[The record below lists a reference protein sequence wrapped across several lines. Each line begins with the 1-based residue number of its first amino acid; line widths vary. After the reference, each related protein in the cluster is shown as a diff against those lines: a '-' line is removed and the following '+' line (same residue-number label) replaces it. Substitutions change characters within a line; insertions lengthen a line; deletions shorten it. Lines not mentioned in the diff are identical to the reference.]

1 MKPWHILDI
10 EQFSRAQLET
20 LFKEAED
27 MERLVAHIGSRT
39 LSGRIM
45 ATLFYEPST
54 RTRLSFESAMIKLGG
69 ATLSVENAGSS
80 SSAAK
85 GETIED
91 TVRIV
96 QNYADIIV
104 LRHFEA
110 GAAHRAAAVASVPII
125 NAGDGNRE
133 HPTQA
138 LLDAFTMR
146 HEMGRLDGL
155 HVGLVGD
162 LIHGRA
168 AHSLA
173 HCLTRFRAI
182 TLYLVA
188 PPELQFDAQ
197 MVEELRAGGL
207 QVRQVMRLEE
217 VAPELDVV
225 YMTRVQRERFAS
237 LELYDRVRGTYA
249 MDPAMLK
256 RLKPTAVILH
266 PLPRLD
272 EIHPEVDADP
282 RAAYFRQ
289 ARHGLTIRM
298 ALILFCLKHH

>member
-1 MKPWHILDI
+1 MQPRHILEI
-10 EQFSRAQLET
+10 GQFSRSQLEV
-20 LFKEAED
+20 LFKDAED
-27 MERLVAHIGSRT
+27 MERLVAHVGSRT
-39 LSGRIM
+39 FSGRIM
-45 ATLFYEPST
+45 ATLFYEAST

-69 ATLSVENAGSS
+69 ATLSVENATST

-85 GETIED
+85 GESIED
-91 TVRIV
+91 TIRIV

-104 LRHFEA
+104 LRHYEA

-125 NAGDGNRE
+125 NAGDGSRE

-138 LLDAFTMR
+138 LLDAYTIR
-146 HEMGRLDGL
+146 QETGQLDGL
-155 HVGLVGD
+155 TIGLVGD

-173 HCLTRFRAI
+173 HCLTRFRDC
-182 TLYLVA
+182 TVYLVA
-188 PPELQFDAQ
+188 PPELQLDPA

-207 QVRQVMRLEE
+207 EVHEVKRLEE
-217 VAPELDVV
+217 VAELLDVV
-225 YMTRVQRERFAS
+225 YMTRVQRERFESAA
-237 LELYDRVRGTYA
+237 LYERVRGSYA
-249 MDPAMLK
+249 MDPAMLR
-256 RLKPTAVILH
+256 RLQSSAVILH

-298 ALILFCLKHH
+298 ALINYCLRNY

>member
-1 MKPWHILDI
+1 MKPRHVLEIG
-10 EQFSRAQLET
+10 QFSRAQLDV

-27 MERLVAHIGSRT
+27 MERLVAHIGSRR
-39 LSGRIM
+39 LGGRIM

-54 RTRLSFESAMIKLGG
+54 RTRLSFEAAMIKLGG
-69 ATLSVENAGSS
+69 ATLSVENATWS

-91 TVRIV
+91 TIRIV

-104 LRHFEA
+104 LRHHEA
-110 GAAHRAAAVASVPII
+110 GAAHRAAAVATVPIV

-138 LLDAFTMR
+138 LLDAFTIR
-146 HEMGRLDGL
+146 QEMGRLDGL
-155 HVGLVGD
+155 TVGLVGD

-173 HCLTRFRAI
+173 RCLMRFRNC
-182 TLYLVA
+182 TVYLVA
-188 PPELQFDAQ
+188 PPELQFGPT
-197 MVEELRAGGL
+197 MVEELRASGL
-207 QVRQVMRLEE
+207 QVYEVGRLEE

-225 YMTRVQRERFAS
+225 YMTRVQRERFES
-237 LELYDRVRGTYA
+237 SDLYERLRGSYGV
-249 MDPAMLK
+249 DPMMLR
-256 RLKPTAVILH
+256 RLKSTAVILH

-298 ALILFCLKHH
+298 ALVHYCLQHH

>member
-1 MKPWHILDI
+1 M
-10 EQFSRAQLET
+10 EA
-20 LFKEAED
+20 LFEEATHL
-27 MERLVAHIGSRT
+27 ERLEAYVGSR
-39 LSGRIM
+39 LMEGRIM

-69 ATLSVENAGSS
+69 AILSVENAGAS

-85 GETIED
+85 GESIED
-91 TVRIV
+91 SIRMI

-104 LRHFEA
+104 LRHYEG

-138 LLDAFTMR
+138 LLDTFTIR
-146 HEMGRLDGL
+146 HELGQVDGL
-155 HVGLVGD
+155 SVGLVGD

-173 HCLTRFRAI
+173 LCLTRFANV
-182 TLYLVA
+182 TAYLVA
-188 PPELQFDAQ
+188 PAELQMDQA
-197 MVEELRAGGL
+197 MIDHLRAAGL
-207 QVRQVMRLEE
+207 AVRLAERLEE
-217 VAPELDVV
+217 VAGELDVI
-225 YMTRVQRERFAS
+225 YMTRVQRERFESMS
-237 LELYDRVRGTYA
+237 LYERVRGAYR
-249 MDPAMLK
+249 MDPAMLR
-256 RLKPTAVILH
+256 RLRQKAIILH

-298 ALILFCLKHH
+298 ALIRHCLRQQVI